1 MFTIISV
8 IGCFFEG
15 IGRYRREQI
24 IQLCRNVLTDQDEV
38 LCKIIN
44 EYDFS
49 SIIKINVTEE
59 TFEGTFRRVCEEVFK
74 IRSVRKAYITALF
87 AYASKLNDY
96 HLVHSKT
103 WYQTDLLIYSL
114 VDILET
120 KTIDGTSLFHVT
132 H

>member
-120 KTIDGTSLFHVT
+120 KTIDPCTLT
-132 H
+132 N